1 MDVLGCQMGGWKV
14 VIASSGVCMDAADGA
29 AFSRKYS
36 LPGKLRDI
44 LFPNTF
50 KEVKMAM
57 SFVYPYQLRLSDS
70 SYQELL
76 EVDDHPVPQHL

>member
-1 MDVLGCQMGGWKV
+1 MDVLECQICGWKV

-36 LPGKLRDI
+36 LHGKLRDI
-44 LFPNTF
+44 LLPNTV
-50 KEVKMAM
+50 EDVKMAM
-57 SFVYPYQLRLSDS
+57 SFVYPIPPRLSDS

-76 EVDDHPVPQHL
+76 EVDDRPV